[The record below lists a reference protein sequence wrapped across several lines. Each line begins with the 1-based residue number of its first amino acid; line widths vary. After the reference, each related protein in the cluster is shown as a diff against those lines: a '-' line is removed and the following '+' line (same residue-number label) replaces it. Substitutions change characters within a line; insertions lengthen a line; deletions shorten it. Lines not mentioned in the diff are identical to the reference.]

1 MSMALSSRSR
11 VHSSH
16 IMKKTLALLCLS
28 AVTAVAQ
35 LSPEDTAFVDDLQRR
50 TFDYFWE
57 LTPSENGLTPDRGPR
72 DSFSSI
78 AAVGFAL
85 TAYPIG
91 VERGYITRS
100 AAVDRTLTTL
110 QFFSKA
116 PQGEAEN
123 GMAGHRGFFYHFL
136 TSDTGVRYRTNELST
151 IDTALLMSGVLFA
164 GSYFDQESAEETEI
178 RKLADTLYA
187 SVEWDWMQREDGL
200 IAHGWK
206 PERGVLPH
214 AYEGYNEAMILY
226 VLALGSPTH
235 PVRAEAW
242 ESYTKSYLWE
252 DFYGETHAQF
262 SPLFGHQ
269 YSHVWIDFRE
279 IQDPYMKAKGLDYF
293 ENSARATRSQRAYAM
308 ANPMGWKD
316 YGETIWGLTAC
327 DGPVNAKLEY
337 QGETRQFMTYSARGA
352 SGKRIRDDGTLAP
365 TAVGGSMPF
374 APEICLPALQAMKS
388 RYGDALYSKY
398 GFLDCFNPSFN
409 FTEVKLGHGK
419 IVEGK
424 GWFDTDYLGIDQ
436 GPILT
441 MVENWRTEFI
451 WKITRKNAHI
461 QKGLK
466 RAGFA
471 GGWLD

>member
-1 MSMALSSRSR
+1 MRTVIFS
-11 VHSSH
+11 
-16 IMKKTLALLCLS
+16 LLCLS
-28 AVTAVAQ
+28 SISAAPKLT
-35 LSPEDTAFVDDLQRR
+35 PEDTAFVDDLQRR

-57 LTPSENGLTPDRGPR
+57 LTPKENGLTPDRGPR
-72 DSFSSI
+72 KSFSSI

-91 VERGYITRS
+91 VERDYITRT
-100 AAVDRTLTTL
+100 AAAERTLTTL

-116 PQGEAEN
+116 PQGEAEK

-136 TSDTGVRYRTNELST
+136 TSDTGERYRTNELST

-164 GSYFDQESAEETEI
+164 AEYFDQESAQETEI
-178 RKLADTLYA
+178 RKFAHSLYR

-214 AYEGYNEAMILY
+214 AYEGHNEAMILY

-235 PVRAEAW
+235 PVKAEAW
-242 ESYTKSYLWE
+242 ESYTKTHLWE
-252 DFYGETHAQF
+252 EFYGETHAQF

-269 YSHVWIDFRE
+269 YSHVWIDFRG
-279 IQDPYMKAKGLDYF
+279 IKDPYMKAKGIDYF
-293 ENSARATRSQRAYAM
+293 ENSARATRSQRAYAID
-308 ANPMGWKD
+308 NPMDWKD

-365 TAVGGSMPF
+365 TAAGGSMPF
-374 APEICLPALQAMKS
+374 APEICLPALQAMKA
-388 RYGDALYSKY
+388 RYGDALYAEY

-409 FTEVKLGHGK
+409 FTEVELGHGK

-451 WKITRKNAHI
+451 WKIMRENAYI
-461 QKGLK
+461 QNGLR
-466 RAGFA
+466 RAGFTGA
-471 GGWLD
+471 WLD